1 MATLTAVRHNPR
13 LRASYQ
19 RPARGRQAT
28 QSRAHGLPAQ
38 APRPLQHP
46 LPKADHVG
54 PHHALT
60 LDTPTQLLTGFGRRR
75 PNLPLPLGEGEER
88 CAPTQVRN
96 PGAVARKTLTPG
108 SSPGQAPTRS
118 HRERGQE
125 PPQLRGR
132 GALCNGLP
140 GEGKEALPQEHTR
153 EKDDGSLRGMDS
165 DQSDPPPAVGS
176 WVTASRMMPG
186 ACNGFRREASLGPP
200 KCSPRF
206 WPGVQFSP
214 RCVHFFPPTAPN
226 VFTRPAHVFTRSL
239 DGGFEPR
246 RGRLAEAGV
255 ISAVAPPWEQGESAP
270 EGRGAGQR
278 SPTRPSAGGA
288 KGAGGPR

>member
-1 MATLTAVRHNPR
+1 MISAVAPPWEQGEPPPAARGVPANAAR
-13 LRASYQ
+13 LALQ
-19 RPARGRQAT
+19 RP
-28 QSRAHGLPAQ
+28 SR
-38 APRPLQHP
+38 
-46 LPKADHVG
+46 
-54 PHHALT
+54 
-60 LDTPTQLLTGFGRRR
+60 
-75 PNLPLPLGEGEER
+75 NLGW
-88 CAPTQVRN
+88 
-96 PGAVARKTLTPG
+96 VARKTLTPG
-108 SSPGQAPTRS
+108 SSPPDRVRGRLGQAPTRS

-140 GEGKEALPQEHTR
+140 GEGKEALLQEHAR

-165 DQSDPPPAVGS
+165 DQSDPLPAVGS

-214 RCVHFFPPTAPN
+214 RCVNFSPKCVHFFPPTAPN
-226 VFTRPAHVFTRSL
+226 VFTRPAHVFTWSL

-246 RGRLAEAGV
+246 RATQLKRE
-255 ISAVAPPWEQGESAP
+255 
-270 EGRGAGQR
+270 
-278 SPTRPSAGGA
+278 
-288 KGAGGPR
+288 